1 MRKNNCLNI
10 VTLISFALI
19 LIVAGSCK
27 SSKET
32 TDPNEVK
39 IYCSGPEYMT
49 SEDYL
54 RTNATGVSTDME
66 IARDKAL
73 TTARNRLSAQIETF
87 VSNLTDFY
95 KKDTRIDENEKMENR
110 FENLVREVYDNR
122 LVGTHPICEKV
133 LKEDGRYRAYVA
145 IELGGSD
152 LIDEA
157 ASQISADEEL
167 KVDYDYEKFKESY
180 KEAMEE
186 LKEKRAN

>member
-1 MRKNNCLNI
+1 
-10 VTLISFALI
+10 
-19 LIVAGSCK
+19 
-27 SSKET
+27 
-32 TDPNEVK
+32 
-39 IYCSGPEYMT
+39 
-49 SEDYL
+49 
-54 RTNATGVSTDME
+54 
-66 IARDKAL
+66 ARDKAL